1 MFIGLSCFAATK
13 NVSTSRTIMPNYHNL
28 KIKKLPMFKPVMIYE
43 TMNCP
48 TGSVGSITFWVV
60 VDDASGQIVGGGS
73 YGLCVEEQTV

>member
-1 MFIGLSCFAATK
+1 
-13 NVSTSRTIMPNYHNL
+13 
-28 KIKKLPMFKPVMIYE
+28 MFKPVMIYE